1 MENGRDIAQS
11 GDYYTRIASRN
22 GFVRRKIE
30 ERLADCVAGYG

>member
-1 MENGRDIAQS
+1 MENGRDIARPR
-11 GDYYTRIASRN
+11 GLFTRIASRS